1 MKGWSVA
8 GGWWLVT
15 DLSFYRPPTTDYQEF
30 MMAKTHMLLA
40 ATVTSMVL
48 ETTHPIV
55 LGTAALASQLPDVDT
70 STSLV
75 GRLCWPL
82 ARWLESRFA
91 HRTVTHSFLA
101 TGLVALLALPLW
113 WRHPH
118 VWYAVWLGYF
128 AGWFGDAFTKAG
140 VAAFYPLSGARL
152 VIPAHPRLRLTT
164 GSRAEYV
171 VVALLF
177 IALLGS
183 LHLNSK
189 GGLLRGVNV
198 WLAQP
203 EGVAA
208 LFARESTRHQILA
221 RIDGRLV
228 ASAQLIQEEFE
239 VLEVEGEKLLV
250 RDAQSQ
256 RFWAGHAQS
265 CPPCHL
271 DIHHVQARLGAP
283 LVTETHE
290 LQWQEG
296 ELGAVIGNAGVAGGR
311 WPVVGVEKA
320 DVGMRNPEQTDHRSP
335 TTGHQLPATDH
346 RPLATILFSGT
357 LTLRDAES
365 LRVPMSFQQ
374 FNPLEMVGP
383 ADEGTRVRTVR
394 VRAATWQDLAPLQS
408 HFGAGHLVVKLIRR
422 KGDFANEP
430 AE

>member
-1 MKGWSVA
+1 VFFPNTKH
-8 GGWWLVT
+8 LKPNT
-15 DLSFYRPPTTDYQEF
+15 SF
-30 MMAKTHMLLA
+30 
-40 ATVTSMVL
+40 
-48 ETTHPIV
+48 
-55 LGTAALASQLPDVDT
+55 PDTQHLTPDT
-70 STSLV
+70 GN
-75 GRLCWPL
+75 GRG
-82 ARWLESRFA
+82 S
-91 HRTVTHSFLA
+91 
-101 TGLVALLALPLW
+101 
-113 WRHPH
+113 
-118 VWYAVWLGYF
+118 
-128 AGWFGDAFTKAG
+128 
-140 VAAFYPLSGARL
+140 ARL

-164 GSRAEYV
+164 GSRAEHV
-171 VVALLF
+171 VGALLL

-183 LHLNSK
+183 LHLNTQ

-203 EGVAA
+203 QGVSA

-221 RIDGRLV
+221 HITGRLV
-228 ASAQLIQEEFE
+228 ASSQLIKEEFE

-283 LVTETHE
+283 IVTETHE
-290 LQWQEG
+290 LQWQEE
-296 ELGAVIGNAGVAGGR
+296 ELGAVIGNAGMAGGR

-320 DVGMRNPEQTDHRSP
+320 DVGTRNPEQPDHRSP

-346 RPLATILFSGT
+346 QPPATNFAPPSTVLFSGE
-357 LTLRDAES
+357 LTLHEAED
-365 LRVPMSFQQ
+365 LHVPMSFQQ

-383 ADEGTRVRTVR
+383 ADEGTRVRTMR
-394 VRAATWQDLAPLQS
+394 VRAATWADLAPLQA